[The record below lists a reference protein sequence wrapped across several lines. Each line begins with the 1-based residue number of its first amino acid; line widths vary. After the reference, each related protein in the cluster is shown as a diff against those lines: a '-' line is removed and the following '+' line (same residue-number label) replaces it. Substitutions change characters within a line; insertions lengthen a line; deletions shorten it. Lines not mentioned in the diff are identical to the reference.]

1 MSQPGEDAGGRTLLL
16 RSTRVRRVRLRRSS
30 SSSGARGALAS
41 WGRGP
46 LRPRRTEAKLG
57 PGQVQ
62 LARQMY
68 GEVDANV
75 KQKWT
80 VQQIAEGF
88 GVTRP
93 TTYRR

>member
-1 MSQPGEDAGGRTLLL
+1 
-16 RSTRVRRVRLRRSS
+16 
-30 SSSGARGALAS
+30 
-41 WGRGP
+41 
-46 LRPRRTEAKLG
+46 
-57 PGQVQ
+57 
-62 LARQMY
+62 MY